1 MPTFK
6 DDINN
11 HSIHNGVL
19 LLQGEECVVTAVL
32 EQHHLLKKIAIGVF
46 RKLYRGGRRGGR
58 ERKRR
63 ERERRGGKKERGRG
77 GKGGRGR
84 GERERRGGRERE
96 RREGEEGIVTKRS
109 GMQTSTKTRNSTWL
123 CSQLVM

>member
-19 LLQGEECVVTAVL
+19 LFQGEECVVTAVL

-46 RKLYRGGRRGGR
+46 RKLHRGGEEGR
-58 ERKRR
+58 E
-63 ERERRGGKKERGRG
+63 GGRG
-77 GKGGRGR
+77 GG
-84 GERERRGGRERE
+84 
-96 RREGEEGIVTKRS
+96 RREGEEGGRGGGRRREGEEGREGEEKGKGGDSNKKVRPAD
-109 GMQTSTKTRNSTWL
+109 STW
-123 CSQLVM
+123 QL